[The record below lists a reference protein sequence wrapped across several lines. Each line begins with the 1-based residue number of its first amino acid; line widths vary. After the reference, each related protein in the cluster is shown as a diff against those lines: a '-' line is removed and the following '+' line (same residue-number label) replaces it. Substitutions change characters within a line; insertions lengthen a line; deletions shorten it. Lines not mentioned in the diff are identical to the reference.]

1 MVTAARRWELWSTEA
16 CVIVTEPSM
25 LDQAVGLCREVC
37 HDVEMACSRFRDDSE
52 LMILGSRLSEGQE
65 ISEVFAAIVRSALA
79 AAEMTD
85 GDVDPT
91 IGSVLL
97 GLGYDRD
104 FALLDVRWN
113 PAPES
118 RGSIVVTTVAP
129 AWTRI
134 GLAGNRIEVPDGV
147 LLDFGAIGKALAAD
161 WAAQRISSTLGCGS
175 MVSLGGDLATAGE
188 APPEGWVV
196 LVQDMPDDPS
206 GCVRLSSGYALA
218 TSSTQKRR
226 WNHDGRQVHHIID
239 PHTGL
244 PAEPVWRTVT
254 VAAESCADAN
264 AISTACVVRGRRAP
278 SWLKDLG
285 VPARLVDSAGRVAT
299 FGGWPPDEMAG
310 AS

>member
-16 CVIVTEPSM
+16 SVIVTEPSM
-25 LDQAVGLCREVC
+25 LGQAVDLSKAVC

-52 LMILGSRLSEGQE
+52 LMTLGSQLADGRE
-65 ISEVFAAIVRSALA
+65 ISDVLAAIVRSALA

-85 GDVDPT
+85 GDVDPAL
-91 IGSVLL
+91 GSALL

-104 FALLDVRWN
+104 FALLDV
-113 PAPES
+113 PHSPGAET
-118 RGSIVVTTVAP
+118 RGSMSVTTMAP

-134 GLAGNRIEVPDGV
+134 VLTGNRLKVPKGF

-161 WAAQRISSTLGCGS
+161 WAAHRISSTLGCGS

-196 LVQDMPDDPS
+196 LVQDLPGDPS

-254 VAAESCADAN
+254 VAAENCADAN

-278 SWLKDLG
+278 SWLRELG
-285 VPARLVDSAGRVAT
+285 MPARLVDSAGKVSA
-299 FGGWPPDEMAG
+299 FGGWPPDGMAG
-310 AS
+310 PS

>member
-16 CVIVTEPSM
+16 GVIVTEPSM
-25 LDQAVGLCREVC
+25 LDQAVSLSKAVC

-52 LMILGSRLSEGQE
+52 VMILRSQLAGGRE
-65 ISEVFAAIVRSALA
+65 ISDVLAAIVRSALA

-91 IGSVLL
+91 LGSVLL

-104 FALLDVRWN
+104 FALLDV
-113 PAPES
+113 PHSPGPEAQ
-118 RGSIVVTTVAP
+118 GSIGVTTVAE

-134 GLAGNRIEVPDGV
+134 GLAGNTLKVPKSL

-161 WAAQRISSTLGCGS
+161 WAAHRISSTLGCGS
-175 MVSLGGDLATAGE
+175 MVSLGGDIATAGK

-196 LVQDMPDDPS
+196 LVQDLPGDPS

-226 WNHDGRQVHHIID
+226 WNHSGRQVQHIID

-244 PAEPVWRTVT
+244 PAEAVWRTVT
-254 VAAESCADAN
+254 VAAKSCVEAN
-264 AISTACVVRGRRAP
+264 TISTACVVRGRRAP
-278 SWLKDLG
+278 SWLRELG
-285 VPARLVDSAGRVAT
+285 VPARLVDSAGRVSA
-299 FGGWPPDEMAG
+299 FGSWPPDEMT
-310 AS
+310 SPS

>member
-16 CVIVTEPSM
+16 SVIVTEPSV
-25 LDQAVGLCREVC
+25 LGQAVDLCKAVC

-52 LMILGSRLSEGQE
+52 LMTLGSQLADGRE
-65 ISEVFAAIVRSALA
+65 ISDVLAAIVRSALA

-85 GDVDPT
+85 GDVDPAL
-91 IGSVLL
+91 GSVLL

-104 FALLDVRWN
+104 FALLDVPHSPWT
-113 PAPES
+113 ETQ
-118 RGSIVVTTVAP
+118 GSMSVTTMAP

-134 GLAGNRIEVPDGV
+134 GLTGNRLKVPRGL

-161 WAAQRISSTLGCGS
+161 WAAHSISSTLGCGS

-196 LVQDMPDDPS
+196 LVQDVAGDPS

-254 VAAESCADAN
+254 VAAESCADAMRSPRH
-264 AISTACVVRGRRAP
+264 AWCEGAARRRG
-278 SWLKDLG
+278 
-285 VPARLVDSAGRVAT
+285 
-299 FGGWPPDEMAG
+299 
-310 AS
+310 